1 MATTP
6 KTRPDVENAT
16 AIYKSIEV
24 IINLRDQVD
33 VFQEINQE
41 TRKNNS
47 KMSITW
53 GIAIVTLFIL
63 PIIALILIIN
73 YSRKRRQYHVSGP
86 VDQCLIF

>member
-24 IINLRDQVD
+24 IINLQDQVD

-41 TRKNNS
+41 TRKNN
-47 KMSITW
+47 SITW